1 MQDSQRFE
9 SCLIRSAS
17 YECIKP
23 THALHKQDNAISMT
37 LRDTRTP
44 QHTMYL
50 LCWQRVLGLIIANQP
65 ELWDRIVFVI
75 ADKQV
80 IGSNVH
86 NVVLW
91 FLSP

>member
-1 MQDSQRFE
+1 
-9 SCLIRSAS
+9 
-17 YECIKP
+17 
-23 THALHKQDNAISMT
+23 
-37 LRDTRTP
+37 
-44 QHTMYL
+44 MYL
-50 LCWQRVLGLIIANQP
+50 LCWQRLLGLIIANQP
-65 ELWDRIVFVI
+65 ELWDRIVLVI